1 MYPMLIGS
9 IIVFSLSYFIFF
21 KFSSRK
27 ISNEITS
34 LLLFSW
40 FLIFFSVLMLSFDIS
55 KVSSLIIK
63 DL

>member
-27 ISNEITS
+27 LSNEITS